1 MAHTADGGR
10 ALVVAHQD
18 EGALGVQVQCPLQ
31 GRKEGKEDVPET
43 IDGAGPVGDEVPPTG
58 EQELQFGEV
67 ALAGNDLREVGS
79 HPGLF
84 GDDVSIT
91 GIGLELPR
99 VGVAHTLHGQG
110 REVEDSADPS
120 PTKRQKQ
127 RRAAPWLVDGPHR
140 LLRQGE
146 DFVDQL
152 KEVDLVVFYP
162 AGEDLLSRS
171 VEHVS
176 PVELFAG
183 VDADPHLVVHEH
195 LHPSVAGDRVP
206 VEYSA
211 DGSLCSESW
220 TSSPISM
227 SGRSL
232 LERPRAIPFKP
243 SLAAEQNK
251 PSSAPLGV
259 IQELYPNDK
268 HNDKE
273 QTMCRWLAY
282 SGSPILLEEL
292 LYKPEHSLID
302 QSLHSRLGVET
313 TNGDGFGVGWYG
325 PDAQTP
331 AVFHSIEPA
340 WNDRNLREVAG
351 HVQSPLFLAHI
362 RASTGTAVQQTNCH
376 PFRHDRWLWVHN
388 GLVRDFHRVK
398 RELALAV
405 DESLY
410 PQMEGST
417 DSEML
422 FYLALTFGLEENPPA
437 AVERMVGHVEEVGH
451 RHGTEHPIQMT
462 IGTTDGSSV
471 WAFRYSSEGKSRSLY
486 YSTDMRSVR
495 EMYPERPRLQEASD
509 ETRIIVSE
517 PIVDLPGAWNEVP
530 ESSYGVVRDG
540 EDELHEFRP
549 LR

>member
-1 MAHTADGGR
+1 
-10 ALVVAHQD
+10 
-18 EGALGVQVQCPLQ
+18 
-31 GRKEGKEDVPET
+31 
-43 IDGAGPVGDEVPPTG
+43 
-58 EQELQFGEV
+58 
-67 ALAGNDLREVGS
+67 
-79 HPGLF
+79 
-84 GDDVSIT
+84 
-91 GIGLELPR
+91 
-99 VGVAHTLHGQG
+99 
-110 REVEDSADPS
+110 
-120 PTKRQKQ
+120 
-127 RRAAPWLVDGPHR
+127 
-140 LLRQGE
+140 
-146 DFVDQL
+146 
-152 KEVDLVVFYP
+152 
-162 AGEDLLSRS
+162 
-171 VEHVS
+171 
-176 PVELFAG
+176 
-183 VDADPHLVVHEH
+183 
-195 LHPSVAGDRVP
+195 
-206 VEYSA
+206 
-211 DGSLCSESW
+211 
-220 TSSPISM
+220 
-227 SGRSL
+227 
-232 LERPRAIPFKP
+232 
-243 SLAAEQNK
+243 
-251 PSSAPLGV
+251 
-259 IQELYPNDK
+259 
-268 HNDKE
+268 
-273 QTMCRWLAY
+273 MCRWLAY

-302 QSLHSRLGVET
+302 QSLHARLGVDT

-376 PFRHDRWLWVHN
+376 PFRHGRWLWVHN

-405 DESLY
+405 GESLY

-451 RHGTEHPIQMT
+451 RRGTEHPIQMT

>member
-1 MAHTADGGR
+1 
-10 ALVVAHQD
+10 
-18 EGALGVQVQCPLQ
+18 
-31 GRKEGKEDVPET
+31 
-43 IDGAGPVGDEVPPTG
+43 
-58 EQELQFGEV
+58 
-67 ALAGNDLREVGS
+67 
-79 HPGLF
+79 
-84 GDDVSIT
+84 
-91 GIGLELPR
+91 
-99 VGVAHTLHGQG
+99 
-110 REVEDSADPS
+110 
-120 PTKRQKQ
+120 
-127 RRAAPWLVDGPHR
+127 
-140 LLRQGE
+140 
-146 DFVDQL
+146 
-152 KEVDLVVFYP
+152 
-162 AGEDLLSRS
+162 
-171 VEHVS
+171 
-176 PVELFAG
+176 
-183 VDADPHLVVHEH
+183 
-195 LHPSVAGDRVP
+195 
-206 VEYSA
+206 
-211 DGSLCSESW
+211 
-220 TSSPISM
+220 
-227 SGRSL
+227 
-232 LERPRAIPFKP
+232 
-243 SLAAEQNK
+243 
-251 PSSAPLGV
+251 
-259 IQELYPNDK
+259 
-268 HNDKE
+268 
-273 QTMCRWLAY
+273 MCRWLAY

-325 PDAQTP
+325 PDTETP

-376 PFRHDRWLWVHN
+376 PFRHGRWLWVHN

-486 YSTDMRSVR
+486 YSADMRSVR

-509 ETRIIVSE
+509 ETRLIVSE
-517 PIVDLPGAWNEVP
+517 PIVDLPGAWNEVR